1 MNSKDG
7 EERPGELNLACMLA
21 LVIQLDRAKF
31 TQEGMASLIAAWA
44 LLHARQFR
52 HGRARRARRALCVTH
67 GRRAPPMRPAHAPN
81 GLAHSPPPLQR
92 PRPSHP
98 TRASST
104 SRVARTDPSHLV
116 LAGRD
121 TPAPTAASAARSCTP
136 SGRCSA
142 QLCSCCVPP
151 PPLRRG
157 AARRRGMRGGVARA
171 VGLAA
176 RGSSA

>member
-67 GRRAPPMRPAHAPN
+67 GRRAPPMRTAHAPN

-121 TPAPTAASAARSCTP
+121 TPAPMAHTLSCTHTTH
-136 SGRCSA
+136 
-142 QLCSCCVPP
+142 
-151 PPLRRG
+151 
-157 AARRRGMRGGVARA
+157 ARKF
-171 VGLAA
+171 
-176 RGSSA
+176 